1 MFVQVIFAKGAHY
14 ALTSL
19 GESGY
24 DVVGLDWTM
33 DPKNARNLV
42 SIHLTF
48 LSLFQK
54 SWNVLQFNIL
64 FCTFQTI

>member
-1 MFVQVIFAKGAHY
+1 LENYSQVIFAKGAHY

-42 SIHLTF
+42 SVLPTSVSDSLTKK
-48 LSLFQK
+48 LDRLF
-54 SWNVLQFNIL
+54 
-64 FCTFQTI
+64 FQTS